1 MVGVLWPCRNRIAV
15 ALISAFTKAQEQMTK
30 RATGTINTT
39 RFNAILET
47 VAGLLGKWTPLD
59 GYLRV
64 RCSYIS
70 IIGTDKS

>member
-15 ALISAFTKAQEQMTK
+15 ALISAFTETQLQMTK

-64 RCSYIS
+64 RCSYIF